1 MRNTLSK
8 LPVQRLKKGLK
19 NAPRF
24 QHALDVVE
32 ALPFDERDMVI
43 NILQK
48 RRNEARRSQLA
59 ESIKKADREYERGE
73 VIAGSIDEVLAA
85 LADD

>member
-1 MRNTLSK
+1 MRKTLSK
-8 LPVQRLKKGLK
+8 LPAQRLKKGLK
-19 NAPRF
+19 DAPRF
-24 QHALDVVE
+24 QHALDAVE
-32 ALPFDERDMVI
+32 ALPLDERDMVI

-48 RRNEARRSQLA
+48 RRIEARRSQLA

-73 VIAGSIDEVLAA
+73 VIGGSIDEVLAA

>member
-48 RRNEARRSQLA
+48 RRIEARRSQLA

-73 VIAGSIDEVLAA
+73 VICGSIDEVLAA

>member
-1 MRNTLSK
+1 MRKTLSK
-8 LPVQRLKKGLK
+8 LPARRLKKDLK
-19 NAPRF
+19 DAPRF

-32 ALPFDERDMVI
+32 ALPLDERDMVI

-48 RRNEARRSQLA
+48 RRIEARRSQLS
-59 ESIKKADREYERGE
+59 ESIKKADGEYERGE